1 MVKLSD
7 HFNFLKLLQFTLPS
21 ISMLIFLSIYGVAD
35 GFFVSNFVGKIPF
48 TALNFIMPFL
58 MLLGFVG
65 FLFGTGGGALIA
77 KTLGE
82 GDRRKANK
90 IFSMLIYLSIGLGI
104 FLAVVGF
111 LSIESVAK
119 FLGADGELLSQSV
132 LYGKIVLLALPLD
145 ILQFEFQALF
155 PTAEKPKLGF
165 YITVLAGVTNIFL
178 DAVFILIFDW
188 GFVGAAAATAL
199 SQCIGGILPLIYFSR
214 ENSSLL
220 RLTKTNFD
228 GQALLQTC
236 TNGISEVM
244 TSISMSIVGMLYNVQ
259 LLTYAG
265 ENGVAAY
272 GILMYVSLIFQAI
285 FIGYAVGVSPIISFH
300 FGAKNYPE
308 LKNLLKRS
316 LILISIFAIFM
327 FVGAEIFAELL
338 AGIFVSYDRELFEM
352 TVRAFRLYSFSF
364 LLSGF
369 TIFTDAFFT
378 ALNNGFIS
386 AVISFVHAFIFET
399 SCVLIIPIIFS
410 ISGIWLAVVV
420 AETLSTAVCFSI
432 LRAKRKT
439 YKYR

>member
-1 MVKLSD
+1 MIKLSD
-7 HFNFLKLLQFTLPS
+7 HFNFRKLLKFTLPS

-82 GDRRKANK
+82 GDRIKANK

-104 FLAVVGF
+104 FLAIVGF
-111 LSIESVAK
+111 LSIESVARI
-119 FLGADGELLSQSV
+119 LGADGELLKQSV
-132 LYGKIVLLALPLD
+132 LYGKIVLLAMPLD
-145 ILQFEFQALF
+145 ILQFEFQTLF
-155 PTAEKPKLGF
+155 PTAEKPKFGF

-178 DAVFILIFDW
+178 DAIFILVFDW

-199 SQCIGGILPLIYFSR
+199 SQCIGGIVPLIYFSR

-316 LILISIFAIFM
+316 FILISIFAIFM
-327 FVGAEIFAELL
+327 FIGAEIFAELL
-338 AGIFVSYDRELFEM
+338 AGIFVSYDRDLFEM

-386 AVISFVHAFIFET
+386 AAISFVHAFIFET
-399 SCVLIIPIIFS
+399 SCVLLIPIIFS

-420 AETLSTAVCFSI
+420 AETLSTAICFAV
-432 LRAKRKT
+432 LRAKRKI
-439 YKYR
+439 YNYL

>member
-1 MVKLSD
+1 MIKLSD
-7 HFNFLKLLQFTLPS
+7 HFNFRKLLKFTLPS

-90 IFSMLIYLSIGLGI
+90 IFSMLVYLSIGLGI

-228 GQALLQTC
+228 GKALWQTC

-327 FVGAEIFAELL
+327 FIGAEIFAGIL

-364 LLSGF
+364 LFSGF

-386 AVISFVHAFIFET
+386 AAISFVHAFVFET
-399 SCVLIIPIIFS
+399 SCVMLIPIIFS

-420 AETLSTAVCFSI
+420 AETLSTAVCFAV

-439 YKYR
+439 YNYW